1 MTELGDSCMTTGR
14 LQNTLN
20 PLKKKGMISVFP
32 DIIKGVGNTLILS
45 HAVKK
50 NHLHL

>member
-1 MTELGDSCMTTGR
+1 
-14 LQNTLN
+14 
-20 PLKKKGMISVFP
+20 MISVFP

-50 NHLHL
+50 ITCTSDELNFKESFK